1 MSGLEDEKKNTERM
15 TDNRMVKT
23 REKQS
28 PNGRRSTEERGGVT
42 ISK

>member
-1 MSGLEDEKKNTERM
+1 MKKRM
-15 TDNRMVKT
+15 KKEYRKNDRQQNGKT